1 MTPRIVSGI
10 SVLVLFLCFSDMAWS
25 GDVSIIS
32 FAAGECTLSVEANN
46 SWRTLRLRAHHSKYR
61 NCQITE
67 HEMVS
72 VLKAAF
78 SKTETPRLEGIYSSL
93 FIGRLI
99 DFPWLSQHLAVS
111 AFQDSEWNAIQGKPV
126 AMDINAYASR
136 VLFDR
141 KVLAATQAVLAQAG
155 YEIAGVTVEKVLVG
169 SFDEVPLYTGDKKSG
184 RVPYD
189 AQVWLRLEKN

>member
-10 SVLVLFLCFSDMAWS
+10 SGLLLVLCFSAMAEP

-32 FAAGECTLSVEANN
+32 FAAGECTLTVEANDP
-46 SWRTLRLRAHHSKYR
+46 WRTLRLRAHHPKYR
-61 NCQITE
+61 SCRITE
-67 HEMVS
+67 DEMVS
-72 VLKAAF
+72 VLRAAF

-111 AFQDSEWNAIQGKPV
+111 AFQDSEWNAIRGKPV
-126 AMDINAYASR
+126 AMDINAYASCI
-136 VLFDR
+136 LFDR

-155 YEIAGVTVEKVLVG
+155 YQIAGVTVEKVLVG
-169 SFDEVPLYTGDKKSG
+169 SFDEVPLYRGDKKSG